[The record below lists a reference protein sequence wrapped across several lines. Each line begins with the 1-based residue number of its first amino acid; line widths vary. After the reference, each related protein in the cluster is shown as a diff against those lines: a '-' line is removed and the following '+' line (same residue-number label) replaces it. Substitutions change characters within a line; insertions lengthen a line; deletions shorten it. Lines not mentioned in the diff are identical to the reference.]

1 MSMKKE
7 DDIER
12 VLTELH
18 ESVSNTSRIL
28 FLLIA
33 ALFCAFLIM
42 LLDLGEDLARRSF
55 TWLLGAA
62 ELGVLPC
69 LVGTVKSMMRI
80 GKVRRSIARTA
91 PCEDGEMPDPADGIQ
106 MEDDLAPGQ
115 EEYDFYL

>member
-1 MSMKKE
+1 MKKE

-12 VLTELH
+12 VLMGLH
-18 ESVSNTSRIL
+18 EGVSNTSRIL

-55 TWLLGAA
+55 TWLFGAA
-62 ELGVLPC
+62 ALGVLPC

-106 MEDDLAPGQ
+106 MEDDLSPEQ

>member
-1 MSMKKE
+1 MKKE
-7 DDIER
+7 DDIKR

-42 LLDLGEDLARRSF
+42 LLDLGEDLARRSL

-62 ELGVLPC
+62 ALGVLPC
-69 LVGTVKSMMRI
+69 FIGMVRSMKRI
-80 GKVRRSIARTA
+80 GTVRRSIARA
-91 PCEDGEMPDPADGIQ
+91 ASREVAEIPDPEDDIQ
-106 MEDDLAPGQ
+106 MENDLAPGQ